1 MRVNK
6 QSVRGGRFVRVLLLS
21 VCAAVS
27 ACTATT
33 YAPYGAPA
41 AGEMTERR
49 VSYDLDG
56 AYFDDPPECVTVLGP
71 SQAVPTSV
79 SEVIEGAL
87 ARQLFAK
94 VPRVIG
100 RAERRRV
107 VRDHALLLE
116 DPGDRIEFVR
126 QTSCR
131 TFAEWTLLEATST
144 FAVVWS
150 QQRLGLEVRLVR
162 AGEERPLW
170 QAAHTA
176 SRSDGGVPLSLIGA
190 PVSAFRAT
198 RFNQDSDV
206 LPSMVDDALRRI
218 FASLPATL

>member
-1 MRVNK
+1 MRG
-6 QSVRGGRFVRVLLLS
+6 SERVYGNNL
-21 VCAAVS
+21 CALR
-27 ACTATT
+27 
-33 YAPYGAPA
+33 APA

-190 PVSAFRAT
+190 PVPPFAPPALT
-198 RFNQDSDV
+198 RTRTCC
-206 LPSMVDDALRRI
+206 RRWSTTPCA
-218 FASLPATL
+218 ASSPPCRRRCES